1 MKKIVIL
8 LTAVAFFYSCKD
20 KRDIQ
25 EYEPVFDNYAK
36 VVRIIEVSRN
46 SITIKNN
53 TGMPANLQEYKY
65 SNGDTTIRV
74 ATRSSIIQH
83 QASYTISTTIPLD
96 FTRDTI
102 SLIKTDFATL
112 KDTLADRFF
121 PVGVN
126 GF

>member
-8 LTAVAFFYSCKD
+8 LAAVAFFYSCKD
-20 KRDIQ
+20 KREIQ

-36 VVRIIEVSRN
+36 VVRIIEISRN

-53 TGMPANLQEYKY
+53 TGVAANLQEYQY

-74 ATRSSIIQH
+74 ATRRTLIPH
-83 QASYTISTTIPLD
+83 QTSYTISTPMPID
-96 FTRDTI
+96 FTKVTI

-112 KDTLADRFF
+112 KDSLSDQFF
-121 PVGVN
+121 PAGIN